1 MCYIVQ
7 ARIIVPGIERKVE
20 VFKYSLA
27 RIVLKYFSNLLI
39 LRESE
44 HISDCYLVA
53 CINNLDDFR
62 HLKIRFGDL
71 MNIHVPDWLATP
83 YDIQINSK
91 GHKFNIEDELIEM
104 HVDLEAKPL
113 FKGKNLAE
121 YWSNIITVT
130 TNP

>member
-1 MCYIVQ
+1 
-7 ARIIVPGIERKVE
+7 
-20 VFKYSLA
+20 
-27 RIVLKYFSNLLI
+27 
-39 LRESE
+39 
-44 HISDCYLVA
+44 
-53 CINNLDDFR
+53 
-62 HLKIRFGDL
+62 

-130 TNP
+130 TNPKLRAAVGPLLLAFPSSYMVDAGLSHVNAMSY